1 MIVDCV
7 AVGAVSCGVVR
18 ADRLIPSVV
27 AEVVR
32 QAPLCPEKV
41 DFAWRAAV
49 GSLMQRATTVRLD
62 EHGALHVKATDAHW
76 AREVKRSSK
85 LILARL
91 ETMLGPGTVKRVR
104 LTQGA

>member
-1 MIVDCV
+1 M
-7 AVGAVSCGVVR
+7 VR
-18 ADRLIPSVV
+18 ADRLIQSVV
-27 AEVVR
+27 ADVVR

-49 GSLMQRATTVRLD
+49 GNVMQRATTVRLD
-62 EHGALHVKATDAHW
+62 DNGVLHVTAIDPHW

-91 ETMLGPGTVKRVR
+91 ETMLGQGTVKRVR
-104 LTQGA
+104 AT

>member
-1 MIVDCV
+1 MV
-7 AVGAVSCGVVR
+7 A
-18 ADRLIPSVV
+18 D
-27 AEVVR
+27 VVR

-49 GSLMQRATTVRLD
+49 GNVMQRATTVRLD
-62 EHGALHVKATDAHW
+62 DQGILHVTATDPHW

-91 ETMLGPGTVKRVR
+91 ETLLGVGTVKR
-104 LTQGA
+104 LHIT